1 MCADISSD
9 AAADASSDAA
19 ADASSDAAAS
29 QLALVLVNEARQLL
43 L

>member
-1 MCADISSD
+1 MCADASSD

>member
-1 MCADISSD
+1 MCADTSSD